1 MTIPTLAEWKAAT
14 GLGVLSRRSDELLAI
29 DDRIAAYH
37 RAISGYGRSWE
48 AREIRIAL
56 DAWKEKRPVG
66 QQWWDDERNKKL
78 AGGVGPFEALDD
90 ARELPDSEAARG
102 QDAERAERLRWVTL
116 QFFGKC
122 TTEAVP
128 TDAKELLT
136 TYVDTG
142 ATTHDLVN
150 VGAATRVDIKP
161 LARPGVSVGDPAD
174 GFLDKINKG
183 AVELVEGL
191 AARSGD
197 TGYATAAAKFVIAR
211 IPEIVGVVLASVL
224 KQLKAVIDIAK
235 NIKTAVSA
243 AITAWQTREL
253 EDGILSGHPRLIV
266 QSVREQIK
274 DKGKKAV
281 KDAVK
286 TALIAGIGIANPI
299 AGTVVNAIAS
309 LYSFLSELYQ
319 RIKEQLHLRRFFEAA
334 RIQTAKALY
343 KEPQEFQDWF
353 AEEIKD
359 LPIISSICMANPL
372 LGGYCGFL
380 TLVAT
385 DGTELSYR
393 QLERNYA
400 QFNDVKQ
407 AARDFVKDY
416 KVKIYG
422 VDTLTQHY
430 LDLTRS
436 SGVAAD
442 IKEGFLGRLKS
453 LGFGMAKAA
462 AS

>member
-14 GLGVLSRRSDELLAI
+14 GLGVLSRRSNELLAI

-37 RAISGYGRSWE
+37 RAVSLYGRSWE

-56 DAWKEKRPVG
+56 DAWKAKRPAG
-66 QQWWDDERNKKL
+66 QQWWKDERNQKL
-78 AGGVGPFEALDD
+78 NGGVGPFEALDD
-90 ARELPDSEAARG
+90 DRELPDSAAART
-102 QDAERAERLRWVTL
+102 QDAELGERLRWVTL

-136 TYVDTG
+136 TYVDS
-142 ATTHDLVN
+142 AAATHDLVN
-150 VGAATRVDIKP
+150 VGAATRVEVKP
-161 LARPGVSVGDPAD
+161 RPVSIETPAD
-174 GFLDKINKG
+174 NFLEKINQG
-183 AVELVEGL
+183 AVDLVKGI
-191 AARSGD
+191 AARSGGS
-197 TGYATAAAKFVIAR
+197 GYASTAASFVIAR
-211 IPEIVGVVLASVL
+211 IPEIVGIVLGSVL
-224 KQLKAVIDIAK
+224 KQLKAVAEIAK

-243 AITAWQTREL
+243 AIAAWQTREL

-299 AGTVVNAIAS
+299 AGTVVHAIAS
-309 LYSFLSELYQ
+309 LFSFLSELYQ
-319 RIKEQLHLRRFFEAA
+319 RIEEQLHLRRFFEEA
-334 RIQTAKALY
+334 RVQTAKALY
-343 KEPQEFQDWF
+343 KEPREFQDWF

-359 LPIISSICMANPL
+359 LPIISSVCMANPL

-422 VDTLTQHY
+422 VDKLTQHY
-430 LDLTRS
+430 LDLTRTG
-436 SGVAAD
+436 GVVDD
-442 IKEGFLGRLKS
+442 IKEGFMGRLKS
-453 LGFGMAKAA
+453 LGFGMAKEAV
-462 AS
+462 S